1 MSLASKKQQ
10 LINELKN
17 KLSQKSYGSTIEE
30 VVLLRAFKYFDL
42 QNIGLC
48 SKEIFTK
55 TMLKIGITSLSDL
68 EISELFE
75 QFNPNKDGLLDYKEF
90 VSNLYSN
97 KSISSKKKLQT
108 PSTHSVPPPQGGEP
122 PEIQKNLPKKEF
134 LNQTPVE
141 KVLNQI
147 REILSSKGIRE
158 VCSIARYF
166 RIVDENNTQTIDFKE
181 FQKCCEQFD
190 LNLTEDEI
198 QIAFDSFDRDNTG
211 EIDYDEFLRTIRG
224 DMNDFRKNLV
234 NQVFNKLD
242 INGNGEISFDELE
255 AQYSAKNHPEVLSG
269 RKTEKEILKEFMDTF
284 QDTYNYLCGTETDN
298 IITLEE
304 FMEYYENISMTID
317 SDEYFE
323 ILLNNAWNLNGQN
336 INKKAWANT
345 QEEKG
350 EGNAKNNL
358 AQNYQEK
365 FGERRPGQ
373 TEEEAQEE
381 KSLIALR
388 KLRKEM
394 LSRGCSGI
402 ISLKRQ
408 FKLLDENNSK
418 TLDFNEFSNA
428 LNEFKIN
435 FTKEEIIS
443 LFNTFDKNG
452 NGIIEYEEFI
462 NQLRGPMNQKRKDI
476 VTKAFNKL
484 DIDKSGFIDM
494 DEIKHSYN
502 AKNNPDVKTG
512 KKTEEEVYTEFMDTF
527 KANHILK
534 TGPRSKRVT
543 YEEFLDYYNNIS
555 MTVNDDEQFVFL
567 IQNAWK
573 LNPFTYSRP
582 KSINNINNEEDDNNI
597 NNNKDNISNSNNKN
611 INDFRK
617 RDFNTTQAPF
627 GVDIKEPKENIIKN
641 NNNLNRNKNIIEIIE
656 KLRNIISKRGSR
668 GIMSIRRE
676 FMISDNDNNKTVSID
691 EFKKFCHDY
700 RINLTNNEINLL
712 FAELDKDKIGVIDYQ
727 EFLKFLIG
735 EMNEKR
741 KKIIIQV
748 FKMFD
753 KNKNGTID
761 LDDIRESYN
770 AKMHPDV
777 ILGKKT
783 EEEILAEFLDTFEY
797 QFNLL
802 NDEKENENKINMEE
816 FMDYY
821 NNISFGIK
829 DDDYFEEMI
838 KNVYN
843 LDSKRNTSKKSW
855 RGEY

>member
-1 MSLASKKQQ
+1 MSLMSKKQQ
-10 LINELKN
+10 LINELRN

-42 QNIGLC
+42 QDTGLC

-55 TMLKIGITSLSDL
+55 TMLKIGVTGLSDL

-97 KSISSKKKLQT
+97 KSISSKKKLQVPNPT
-108 PSTHSVPPPQGGEP
+108 PTQIPAPDYQ
-122 PEIQKNLPKKEF
+122 EIQNNLNKKEF

-147 REILSSKGIRE
+147 REKLSSRGIKE

-166 RIVDENNTQTIDFKE
+166 RVVDENNTQTIDFKE
-181 FQKCCEQFD
+181 FKKCCEQFQ
-190 LNLTEDEI
+190 LNLTDNEI
-198 QIAFDSFDRDNTG
+198 QIAFVSFDRDNTG

-224 DMNDFRKNLV
+224 DMNDFRRNLV

-242 INGNGEISFDELE
+242 LNGNGEISFDELQ
-255 AQYSAKNHPEVLSG
+255 AKYSAKNHPEVLSG
-269 RKTEKEILKEFMDTF
+269 RKTENEVLKEFMDTF

-317 SDEYFE
+317 NDEYFE
-323 ILLNNAWNLNGQN
+323 ILLNNAWNLNNQN
-336 INKKAWANT
+336 TNKKAWANT
-345 QEEKG
+345 TEEK
-350 EGNAKNNL
+350 ENNNKIL
-358 AQNYQEK
+358 SQNYQEK
-365 FGERRPGQ
+365 FGDRRPGQ
-373 TEEEAQEE
+373 TQEEAKEE
-381 KSLIALR
+381 RSTIALR
-388 KLRKEM
+388 KMRKEI
-394 LSRGCSGI
+394 LSRGCGGL
-402 ISLKRQ
+402 ISLRRQ

-418 TLDFNEFSNA
+418 TLDFKEFSNA
-428 LNEFKIN
+428 LNEYKIN
-435 FTKEEIIS
+435 LTNDEIML
-443 LFNTFDKNG
+443 LFATFDKNE
-452 NGIIEYEEFI
+452 NGVIEYDEFI
-462 NQLRGPMNQKRKDI
+462 NLLRGPMNQKRKDI

-527 KANHILK
+527 KANHLLK
-534 TGPRSKRVT
+534 SGPRSKRVT

-555 MTVNDDEQFVFL
+555 MSINDDEQFIFL

-582 KSINNINNEEDDNNI
+582 KSINNINEEEENI
-597 NNNKDNISNSNNKN
+597 NIKENKETNVNN
-611 INDFRK
+611 FRN

-627 GVDIKEPKENIIKN
+627 GLDPHPKNEKIFSKKNIKN
-641 NNNLNRNKNIIEIIE
+641 DNVNEIFE

-676 FMISDNDNNKTVSID
+676 FMIADNDNNKTVNID
-691 EFKKFCHDY
+691 SFKKFCHDY
-700 RINLTNNEINLL
+700 RINLTDKEINLL
-712 FAELDKDKIGVIDYQ
+712 FAELDTNKNGAIDYP
-727 EFLKFLIG
+727 EFLNNVIG
-735 EMNEKR
+735 EMNERR
-741 KKIIIQV
+741 KKIVVQV
-748 FKMFD
+748 FKSLD
-753 KNKNGTID
+753 KNKNGMID
-761 LDDIRESYN
+761 LDDIRDTYN
-770 AKMHPDV
+770 AKTHPDV
-777 ILGKKT
+777 LTGKKT
-783 EEEILAEFLDTFEY
+783 EDEVLAEFLDTFEY

-802 NDEKENENKINMEE
+802 SDEKENEGKISLEE
-816 FMDYY
+816 FLEYY
-821 NNISFGIK
+821 NNISVGIK

-838 KNVYN
+838 KSVYN
-843 LDSKRNTSKKSW
+843 LDNRRNNKKYWS
-855 RGEY
+855 GEY

>member
-1 MSLASKKQQ
+1 MSLMSKKQQ
-10 LINELKN
+10 LINELRN

-42 QNIGLC
+42 QDTGLC

-55 TMLKIGITSLSDL
+55 TMLKIGVTGLSDL

-97 KSISSKKKLQT
+97 KSISSKKKLQVPNPT
-108 PSTHSVPPPQGGEP
+108 PTQIPAPDYQ
-122 PEIQKNLPKKEF
+122 EIQNNLNKKEF

-147 REILSSKGIRE
+147 REKLSSRGIKE

-166 RIVDENNTQTIDFKE
+166 RVVDENNTQTIDFKE
-181 FQKCCEQFD
+181 FKKCCEQFQ
-190 LNLTEDEI
+190 LNLTDNEI
-198 QIAFDSFDRDNTG
+198 QIAFVSFDRDNTG

-224 DMNDFRKNLV
+224 DMNDFRRNLV

-242 INGNGEISFDELE
+242 LNGNGEISFDELQ
-255 AQYSAKNHPEVLSG
+255 AKYSAKNHPEVLSG
-269 RKTEKEILKEFMDTF
+269 RKTENEVLKEFMDTF

-317 SDEYFE
+317 NDEYFE
-323 ILLNNAWNLNGQN
+323 ILLNNAWNLNNQN
-336 INKKAWANT
+336 TNKKAWANT
-345 QEEKG
+345 TEEK
-350 EGNAKNNL
+350 ENNNKIL
-358 AQNYQEK
+358 SQNYQEK
-365 FGERRPGQ
+365 FGDRRPGQ
-373 TEEEAQEE
+373 TQEEAKEE
-381 KSLIALR
+381 RSTIALR
-388 KLRKEM
+388 KMRKEI
-394 LSRGCSGI
+394 LSRGCGGL
-402 ISLKRQ
+402 ISLRRQ

-418 TLDFNEFSNA
+418 TLDFKEFSNA
-428 LNEFKIN
+428 LNEYKIN
-435 FTKEEIIS
+435 LTNDEIML
-443 LFNTFDKNG
+443 LFATFDKNE
-452 NGIIEYEEFI
+452 NGVIEYDEFI
-462 NQLRGPMNQKRKDI
+462 NLLRGPMNQKRKDI

-527 KANHILK
+527 KANHLLK
-534 TGPRSKRVT
+534 SGPRSKRVT

-555 MTVNDDEQFVFL
+555 MSINDDEQFIFL

-582 KSINNINNEEDDNNI
+582 KSINNINEEEENI
-597 NNNKDNISNSNNKN
+597 NIKENKETNVNN
-611 INDFRK
+611 FRN

-627 GVDIKEPKENIIKN
+627 GLDPHPKNEKIFSKKNIKN
-641 NNNLNRNKNIIEIIE
+641 DNVNEIFE

-676 FMISDNDNNKTVSID
+676 FMIADNDNNKTVNID
-691 EFKKFCHDY
+691 SFKKFCHDY
-700 RINLTNNEINLL
+700 RIKLTDKEINLL
-712 FAELDKDKIGVIDYQ
+712 FAELDTNKNGAIDYP
-727 EFLKFLIG
+727 EFLNNVIG
-735 EMNEKR
+735 EMNERR
-741 KKIIIQV
+741 KKIVVQV
-748 FKMFD
+748 FKSLD
-753 KNKNGTID
+753 KNKNGMID
-761 LDDIRESYN
+761 LDDIRDTYN

-777 ILGKKT
+777 LTGKKT
-783 EEEILAEFLDTFEY
+783 EDEVLAEFLDTFEY

-802 NDEKENENKINMEE
+802 SDEKENEGKISLEE
-816 FMDYY
+816 FLEYY
-821 NNISFGIK
+821 NNISVGIK

-838 KNVYN
+838 KSVYN
-843 LDSKRNTSKKSW
+843 LDNRRNNKKYWS
-855 RGEY
+855 GEY

>member
-1 MSLASKKQQ
+1 MSLIAKKQQ

-42 QNIGLC
+42 QDTGLC

-97 KSISSKKKLQT
+97 KSISSKKKTQNPQPH
-108 PSTHSVPPPQGGEP
+108 PSTSVGDVQ
-122 PEIQKNLPKKEF
+122 EIQKNLNKKEF

-147 REILSSKGIRE
+147 REILASRGIKE

-166 RIVDENNTQTIDFKE
+166 RVVDENNTQTIDFKE
-181 FQKCCEQFD
+181 FKKCCEQFQ

-198 QIAFDSFDRDNTG
+198 KMAFVSFDRDNTG
-211 EIDYDEFLRTIRG
+211 EIDYDEFLRSIRG

-242 INGNGEISFDELE
+242 INGNGEISFDELQ
-255 AQYSAKNHPEVLSG
+255 AKYSAKNHPEVLSG
-269 RKTEKEILKEFMDTF
+269 RKTENEVLKEFMDTF

-336 INKKAWANT
+336 AYKKAWANT
-345 QEEKG
+345 DEEKG
-350 EGNAKNNL
+350 GINNNKIL

-365 FGERRPGQ
+365 FGDRRPGQ
-373 TEEEAQEE
+373 TEEEAKED
-381 KSLIALR
+381 KTNMALK
-388 KLRKEM
+388 KLRKEII
-394 LSRGCSGI
+394 SRGCGGL
-402 ISLKRQ
+402 ISLRRQ
-408 FKLLDENNSK
+408 FKLFDENNSK

-428 LNEFKIN
+428 LKEFKIN
-435 FTKEEIIS
+435 FTNDEIIS
-443 LFNTFDKNG
+443 LFTTFDKNG
-452 NGIIEYEEFI
+452 NGIIEYEEFL
-462 NQLRGPMNQKRKDI
+462 NQLRGPLNPKRKDI

-534 TGPRSKRVT
+534 SGPRSKRVT

-555 MTVNDDEQFVFL
+555 MSINDDEQFIFL

-582 KSINNINNEEDDNNI
+582 KSINNINNEEEENQ
-597 NNNKDNISNSNNKN
+597 NNNNMNN
-611 INDFRK
+611 FRA
-617 RDFNTTQAPF
+617 RDFHKTQAPF
-627 GVDIKEPKENIIKN
+627 GVDSKETKEKIV
-641 NNNLNRNKNIIEIIE
+641 NNLNKNSNIYEIIE

-676 FMISDNDNNKTVSID
+676 FMIADNENNKTVSID
-691 EFKKFCHDY
+691 TFKKFCHDY
-700 RINLTNNEINLL
+700 RIDLTNNEINLL
-712 FAELDKDKIGVIDYQ
+712 FAELDKNKIGVIDYQ
-727 EFLKFLIG
+727 EFLNNVIG
-735 EMNEKR
+735 EMSEKR

-748 FKMFD
+748 FKSLD
-753 KNKNGTID
+753 KNKIGEVE
-761 LDDIRESYN
+761 LDDIREAYN

-777 ILGKKT
+777 ISGKKT

-802 NDEKENENKINMEE
+802 NDEKVNETKITMEE
-816 FMDYY
+816 FMDYCGD
-821 NNISFGIK
+821 ISFGIK
-829 DDDYFEEMI
+829 DDEYFEEMI

-843 LDSKRNTSKKSW
+843 LDSKRNTNKKAW

>member
-1 MSLASKKQQ
+1 MMKRQQ

-42 QNIGLC
+42 QNTGLC
-48 SKEIFTK
+48 SKDIFTK

-90 VSNLYSN
+90 VSKLYSN
-97 KSISSKKKLQT
+97 KSISSKKKN
-108 PSTHSVPPPQGGEP
+108 
-122 PEIQKNLPKKEF
+122 PEKQIASNIPVSKDIQKNLSKKEF

-141 KVLNQI
+141 KILNKI
-147 REILSSKGIRE
+147 RETLASKGIKE

-166 RIVDENNTQTIDFKE
+166 RIVDENNTQTIDYKE
-181 FQKCCEQFD
+181 FKKCCEQFN
-190 LNLTEDEI
+190 LNLTEDEVKT
-198 QIAFDSFDRDNTG
+198 AFISFDRDNTG

-234 NQVFNKLD
+234 YQVFNKLD
-242 INGNGEISFDELE
+242 LNGNGEISFDELQ
-255 AQYSAKNHPEVLSG
+255 AKYSAKSHPEVLSG
-269 RKTEKEILKEFMDTF
+269 KKKEEEVLKEFMDTF

-323 ILLNNAWNLNGQN
+323 AMLNNAWNLNNQN
-336 INKKAWANT
+336 NYKKAWVNK
-345 QEEKG
+345 EEENK
-350 EGNAKNNL
+350 EESNNKIL
-358 AQNYQEK
+358 AEKYQEK
-365 FGERRPGQ
+365 FGDRRPGQ
-373 TEEEAQEE
+373 TQEEAKEE
-381 KSLIALR
+381 KVNIAFK
-388 KLRKEM
+388 KLRKEI
-394 LSRGCSGI
+394 LSRGCGGL
-402 ISLKRQ
+402 ISLNRQ

-418 TLDFNEFSNA
+418 TLDFDEFCNA
-428 LNEFKIN
+428 LKEFKIN
-435 FTKEEIIS
+435 LTNEEITS
-443 LFNTFDKNG
+443 LFNCFDKNG
-452 NGIIEYEEFI
+452 NGVIEYNEFI

-484 DIDKSGFIDM
+484 DIDRSGFIDM
-494 DEIKHSYN
+494 EEIKYNYN

-555 MTVNDDEQFVFL
+555 MGISDDEHFIFL

-573 LNPFTYSRP
+573 LNPATYSRP
-582 KSINNINNEEDDNNI
+582 KQVNIDEEDINVNNINI
-597 NNNKDNISNSNNKN
+597 NNY
-611 INDFRK
+611 RK
-617 RDFNTTQAPF
+617 RDFINSQSPF
-627 GVDIKEPKENIIKN
+627 GFDTNEEKNSKEIKEKNI
-641 NNNLNRNKNIIEIIE
+641 NKNKSPEIIE
-656 KLRNIISKRGSR
+656 KLRNIIAKRGSR

-676 FMISDNDNNKTVSID
+676 FMIADNDNNKTVNISA
-691 EFKKFCHDY
+691 FKKFCHDY
-700 RINLTNNEINLL
+700 RINLNDNEINIL
-712 FAELDKDKIGVIDYQ
+712 FAELDLNKNGVIDYQ
-727 EFLKFLIG
+727 EFLKGVIG
-735 EMNEKR
+735 EMNERR
-741 KKIIIQV
+741 KKIVIQA
-748 FKMFD
+748 FKSLD
-753 KNKNGTID
+753 KSGNGVID
-761 LDDIRESYN
+761 LDSIRDAYN

-777 ILGKKT
+777 ICGKKT

-802 NDEKENENKINMEE
+802 KDEKNEENKVMLEE
-816 FMDYY
+816 FIDYY
-821 NNISFGIK
+821 NNISMGIK
-829 DDDYFEEMI
+829 DDDHFEEI
-838 KNVYN
+838 IRNVFN
-843 LDSKRNTSKKSW
+843 LDSKRNNKKNW
-855 RGEY
+855 

>member
-1 MSLASKKQQ
+1 MSLMSKKQQ
-10 LINELKN
+10 LINELRN

-42 QNIGLC
+42 QDTGLC

-55 TMLKIGITSLSDL
+55 TMLKIGVTGLSDL

-97 KSISSKKKLQT
+97 KSISSKKKLQVPNPT
-108 PSTHSVPPPQGGEP
+108 PTQIPAPDYQ
-122 PEIQKNLPKKEF
+122 EIQNNLNKKEF

-147 REILSSKGIRE
+147 REKLSSRGIKE

-166 RIVDENNTQTIDFKE
+166 RVVDENNTQTIDFKE
-181 FQKCCEQFD
+181 FKKCCEQFQ
-190 LNLTEDEI
+190 LNLTDNEI
-198 QIAFDSFDRDNTG
+198 QIAFVSFDRDNTG

-224 DMNDFRKNLV
+224 DMNDFRRNLV

-242 INGNGEISFDELE
+242 LNGNGEISFDELQ
-255 AQYSAKNHPEVLSG
+255 AKYSAKNHPEVLSG
-269 RKTEKEILKEFMDTF
+269 RKTENEALKEFMDTF

-317 SDEYFE
+317 NDEYFE
-323 ILLNNAWNLNGQN
+323 ILLNNAWNLNNQN
-336 INKKAWANT
+336 TNKKAWANT
-345 QEEKG
+345 TEEK
-350 EGNAKNNL
+350 ENNNKIL
-358 AQNYQEK
+358 SQNYQEK
-365 FGERRPGQ
+365 FGDRRPGQ
-373 TEEEAQEE
+373 TQEEAKEE
-381 KSLIALR
+381 RSTIALR
-388 KLRKEM
+388 KMRKEI
-394 LSRGCSGI
+394 LSRGCGGL
-402 ISLKRQ
+402 ISLRRQ

-418 TLDFNEFSNA
+418 TLDFKEFSNA
-428 LNEFKIN
+428 LNEYKIN
-435 FTKEEIIS
+435 LTNDEIML
-443 LFNTFDKNG
+443 LFATFDKNE
-452 NGIIEYEEFI
+452 NGVIEYDEFI
-462 NQLRGPMNQKRKDI
+462 NLLRGPMNQKRKDI

-527 KANHILK
+527 KANHLLK
-534 TGPRSKRVT
+534 SGPRSKRVT

-555 MTVNDDEQFVFL
+555 MSINDDEQFIFL

-582 KSINNINNEEDDNNI
+582 KSINNINEEEENI
-597 NNNKDNISNSNNKN
+597 NIKENKETNVNN
-611 INDFRK
+611 FRN

-627 GVDIKEPKENIIKN
+627 GLDPHPKNEKIFSKKNIKN
-641 NNNLNRNKNIIEIIE
+641 DNVNEIFE

-676 FMISDNDNNKTVSID
+676 FMIADNDNNKTVNID
-691 EFKKFCHDY
+691 SFKKFCHDY
-700 RINLTNNEINLL
+700 RIKLTDKEINLL
-712 FAELDKDKIGVIDYQ
+712 FAELDTNKNGAIDYP
-727 EFLKFLIG
+727 EFLNNVIG
-735 EMNEKR
+735 EMNERR
-741 KKIIIQV
+741 KKIVVQV
-748 FKMFD
+748 FKSLD
-753 KNKNGTID
+753 KNKNGMID
-761 LDDIRESYN
+761 LDDIRDTYN

-777 ILGKKT
+777 LTGKKT
-783 EEEILAEFLDTFEY
+783 EDEVLAEFLDTFEY

-802 NDEKENENKINMEE
+802 SDEKENEGKISLEE
-816 FMDYY
+816 FLEYY
-821 NNISFGIK
+821 NNISVGIK

-838 KNVYN
+838 KSVYN
-843 LDSKRNTSKKSW
+843 LDNRRNNKKYWS
-855 RGEY
+855 GEY

>member
-1 MSLASKKQQ
+1 MSLMSKKQQ
-10 LINELKN
+10 LINELRN

-42 QNIGLC
+42 QDTGLC

-55 TMLKIGITSLSDL
+55 TMLKIGVTGLSDL

-97 KSISSKKKLQT
+97 KSISSKKKLQVPNPT
-108 PSTHSVPPPQGGEP
+108 PTQIPAKDYQ
-122 PEIQKNLPKKEF
+122 EIQNNLNKKEF

-147 REILSSKGIRE
+147 REKLSSRGIKE

-166 RIVDENNTQTIDFKE
+166 RVVDENNTQTIDFKE
-181 FQKCCEQFD
+181 FKKCCEQFQ
-190 LNLTEDEI
+190 LNLTDNEI
-198 QIAFDSFDRDNTG
+198 QIAFVSFDRDNTG

-224 DMNDFRKNLV
+224 DMNDFRRNLV

-242 INGNGEISFDELE
+242 LNGNGEISFDELQ
-255 AQYSAKNHPEVLSG
+255 AKYSAKNHPEVLSG
-269 RKTEKEILKEFMDTF
+269 RKTENEVLKEFMDTF

-317 SDEYFE
+317 NDEYFE
-323 ILLNNAWNLNGQN
+323 ILLNNAWNLNNQN
-336 INKKAWANT
+336 TNKKAWANT
-345 QEEKG
+345 TEEK
-350 EGNAKNNL
+350 ENNNKIL
-358 AQNYQEK
+358 SQNYQEK
-365 FGERRPGQ
+365 FGDRRPGQ
-373 TEEEAQEE
+373 TQEEAKEE
-381 KSLIALR
+381 RSTIALR
-388 KLRKEM
+388 KMRKEI
-394 LSRGCSGI
+394 LSRGCGGL
-402 ISLKRQ
+402 ISLRRQ

-418 TLDFNEFSNA
+418 TLDFKEFSNA
-428 LNEFKIN
+428 LNEYKIN
-435 FTKEEIIS
+435 LTNDEIML
-443 LFNTFDKNG
+443 LFATFDKNE
-452 NGIIEYEEFI
+452 NGVIEYDEFI
-462 NQLRGPMNQKRKDI
+462 NLLRGPMNQKRKDI

-527 KANHILK
+527 KANHLLK
-534 TGPRSKRVT
+534 SGPRSKRVT

-555 MTVNDDEQFVFL
+555 MSINDDEQFIFL

-582 KSINNINNEEDDNNI
+582 KSINNINEEEENI
-597 NNNKDNISNSNNKN
+597 NIKENKETNVNN
-611 INDFRK
+611 FRN

-627 GVDIKEPKENIIKN
+627 GLDPHPKNEKIFSKKNIKN
-641 NNNLNRNKNIIEIIE
+641 DNVNEIFE

-676 FMISDNDNNKTVSID
+676 FMIADNDNNKTVNID
-691 EFKKFCHDY
+691 SFKKFCHDY
-700 RINLTNNEINLL
+700 RINLTDKEINLL
-712 FAELDKDKIGVIDYQ
+712 FAELDTNKNGAIDYP
-727 EFLKFLIG
+727 EFLNNVIG
-735 EMNEKR
+735 EMNERR
-741 KKIIIQV
+741 KKIVVQV
-748 FKMFD
+748 FKSLD
-753 KNKNGTID
+753 KNKNGMIY
-761 LDDIRESYN
+761 LDDIRDTYN

-777 ILGKKT
+777 LTGKKT
-783 EEEILAEFLDTFEY
+783 EDEVLAEFLDTFEY

-802 NDEKENENKINMEE
+802 SDEKENEGKISLEE
-816 FMDYY
+816 FLEYY
-821 NNISFGIK
+821 NNISVGIK

-838 KNVYN
+838 KSVYN
-843 LDSKRNTSKKSW
+843 LDNRRNNKKYWS
-855 RGEY
+855 GEY